1 MKTDRYVSRR
11 GRGTVVF
18 LLFLLL
24 CMAGCGRRE
33 SAQKAVETVETA
45 EEDFSQDADGLE
57 TDGEAAAAAGGI
69 DPETAEAAASAAHT
83 VGVTAQENGESG
95 TAEEI
100 VPAAD
105 VADEAEEILSDMSLE
120 EKVCQLFVL
129 TPEQLTG
136 VSVVT
141 AAGEMTE
148 KSLRRY
154 PVGGLIYFAG
164 NLVSAEQTR
173 DMLQGTQ
180 RYAVEIEGLP
190 LLLCVDEEGGRVS
203 RVGALGAA
211 PVKPMAQMADEKEAY
226 AAGSAVGETLAGL
239 GFNLDFAPVADVLTN
254 PDNTVIGDRSF
265 GSDPARVAGLAE
277 AFSDG
282 LHAHGILSTYKHF
295 PGHGATAGDTHAGY
309 AYTDKT
315 YQELCEAELV
325 PFAAAQEAGADL
337 VMAAHI
343 SVPSI
348 LPDGTPCSLSYRMI
362 TEILR
367 GDLGYQ
373 GLVITDAL
381 NMGAV
386 TAHYSSAQAAVLAVA
401 AGSDLLLMPA
411 DFQAAYQGILD
422 AVADGTLT
430 EERIDESVLRIL
442 RVKLRLREAMAG

>member
-1 MKTDRYVSRR
+1 MRENWGIFASMKTDRCVSRR
-11 GRGTVVF
+11 GCETVAF

-45 EEDFSQDADGLE
+45 EAS
-57 TDGEAAAAAGGI
+57 
-69 DPETAEAAASAAHT
+69 ASAAQPADLT
-83 VGVTAQENGESG
+83 VQASAAQPADLTVQESAESAGNTADAADG
-95 TAEEI
+95 TDAGNAEETRW
-100 VPAAD
+100 
-105 VADEAEEILSDMSLE
+105 EEILAGMSLE

-136 VSVVT
+136 VSAVT
-141 AAGEMTE
+141 AAGETTE

-164 NLVSAEQTR
+164 NLVSEEQTR

-180 RYAVEIEGLP
+180 RYAAEIEGMP
-190 LLLCVDEEGGRVS
+190 LFLCVDEEGGRVS

-211 PVKPMAQMADEKEAY
+211 PVKPMAQMADEDEAY
-226 AAGSAVGETLAGL
+226 AAGSAVGDTLAAL
-239 GFNLDFAPVADVLTN
+239 GFNLDLAPVADVLTN

-265 GSDPARVAGLAE
+265 GSDPVRVARLAE

-282 LHAHGILSTYKHF
+282 LHEHGILSTYKHF

-309 AYTDKT
+309 AYTDRT
-315 YQELCEAELV
+315 YEELCDAELV

-348 LPDGTPCSLSYRMI
+348 LPDETPCSLSYRMI

-386 TAHYSSAQAAVLAVA
+386 TEHYSSAEAAVQAVA
-401 AGSDLLLMPA
+401 AGNDLLLMPA
-411 DFQAAYQGILD
+411 DFQAAYRGILD

-430 EERIDESVLRIL
+430 EERIDESVLRII
-442 RVKLRLREAMAG
+442 RVKLGLREAMTG